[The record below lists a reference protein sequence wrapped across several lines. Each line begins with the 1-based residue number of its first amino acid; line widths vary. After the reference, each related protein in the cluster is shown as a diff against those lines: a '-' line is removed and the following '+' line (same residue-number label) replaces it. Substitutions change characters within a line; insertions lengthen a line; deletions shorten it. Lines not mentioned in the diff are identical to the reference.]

1 MKNDHSSTEEK
12 YQFERRNVDQ
22 KRWSE
27 CLIYWWIKAND
38 NFFDGLALRW
48 CVLYTGDCP
57 FILVHTYEWT
67 LHFVWMDSRFC
78 MNAFGVQFR
87 SFLLAGGCTSPHH
100 ICHEYWLIASE
111 PIPSSENCHQ
121 LNRSHITRRSPE
133 LGWGSLQSM
142 TDPWDI

>member
-121 LNRSHITRRSPE
+121 LNGSHITRRSPDV
-133 LGWGSLQSM
+133 GWVSLQSM
-142 TDPWDI
+142 TDS